1 MKESEIIR
9 ALKGIGVFVDDV
21 RDITAKQRDIA
32 TDVLRVYSL
41 HGDGALAAL
50 RCLIN
55 YAVDK
60 GEVDLTE
67 EFTELHKTASDLTF
81 GKYGQIPE
89 DDEDEERN
97 RLFAHV
103 AIRIADIW
111 LKIQGAWEWMEA
123 HEGGGIDEA
132 STHEG
137 EGIDEAST
145 PEARFDALKE
155 LFTQGN
161 SYKACKLV
169 DAINAAIQATKTPS
183 KQLLKQGKGYKK
195 VIAKAAKEIFE
206 GLRVEIDL
214 RKEYRNWNRYLKK
227 IYEAMGVPPT
237 RYDRNSLYKQQ

>member
-9 ALKGIGVFVDDV
+9 ALEGIGVFVDDV
-21 RDITAKQRDIA
+21 WDITAKQRDIA

-41 HGDGALAAL
+41 HGDGALEAL

-67 EFTELHKTASDLTF
+67 EFIELHKTASDLTF

-111 LKIQGAWEWMEA
+111 LKIQEAWEWMEA
-123 HEGGGIDEA
+123 HEGG
-132 STHEG
+132 
-137 EGIDEAST
+137 GIDEAST

-155 LFTQGN
+155 LFTPGN
-161 SYKACKLV
+161 SVKAIALA
-169 DAINAAIQATKTPS
+169 DEINTAIQAAETPS
-183 KQLLKQGKGYKK
+183 KNLLKQGKGYNK
-195 VIAKAAKEIFE
+195 VIAKAASKILNR
-206 GLRVEIDL
+206 LRVGTDL
-214 RKEYRNWNRYLKK
+214 RKEYRDWTKYLKK
-227 IYEAMGVPPT
+227 IYEAMGVPPS
-237 RYDRNSLYKQQ
+237 RYDRNRL